1 MRVWVYG
8 LAEDSN
14 NQEATP
20 SRKFGN
26 DRVFGLVWN
35 AKDVISLHKEH
46 RIVGKLIGC
55 PAKTPHQSVADG
67 LPLVLSAPEITE
79 LVAEGVITTVTDS
92 SRTSDW
98 IPRPLDGHAIR
109 TLKEQYDRYR
119 EESFQGQV
127 PAYREKRKREI
138 LANAERFF
146 EGKKRK
152 ITNQQETL
160 PSHQD
165 ITTLAD
171 DKKEVDLAQTPTTST
186 AAQIEDQ
193 RRDGFIRRQIS
204 NIKELTPEYAK
215 IQTFY
220 EEPFLPEGS
229 VTQIDWESIQFGPL
243 DQLKSA
249 TFHELR
255 KRGFFV
261 TSGDK
266 FGGDFLAYPGDPL
279 LFHAKFVVICH
290 LPSKPPPTHPNFSST
305 SDHQKRRSEREQE
318 ALQVARC
325 RLGTAVN
332 KTVLISTFRDA
343 TSKVKFTELR
353 WTAAQVSGSAPTMQN
368 NEKHTPP
375 QLTT

>member
-1 MRVWVYG
+1 
-8 LAEDSN
+8 
-14 NQEATP
+14 
-20 SRKFGN
+20 
-26 DRVFGLVWN
+26 
-35 AKDVISLHKEH
+35 VISLHKEH

-79 LVAEGVITTVTDS
+79 LVSEGVITTVTDS

-109 TLKEQYDRYR
+109 TLKDQYDRYR

-138 LANAERFF
+138 LANAERFL

-160 PSHQD
+160 PHLQD
-165 ITTLAD
+165 IAD
-171 DKKEVDLAQTPTTST
+171 DKKEVDVTQIPTTST
-186 AAQIEDQ
+186 VAQIEHQ
-193 RRDGFIRRQIS
+193 RRDEFIRRQIS

-220 EEPFLPEGS
+220 EEPFLPAEGS

-290 LPSKPPPTHPNFSST
+290 LPSKPPPTHPNFYSST
-305 SDHQKRRSEREQE
+305 SDPHQKRRSEREQE

-353 WTAAQVSGSAPTMQN
+353 WTAAATVSAHESAHIAGVSRGVSASTMQN
-368 NEKHTPP
+368 NEKNTPP